1 MLLGLLRDRTCV
13 TRGVFTRSGLAYEN
27 AYEVIRAHS
36 DKREKVATSVEIPFS
51 AGTKRILQFAMQEAD
66 RFGHNAIG
74 SEHLLLGLL
83 HENDSVAAPLLTQY
97 GLTLDSTRETI
108 LQLLADGVEPSWDA
122 QPESMEP
129 RHRIETMN

>member
-1 MLLGLLRDRTCV
+1 MFERYTEAARRTLFFARYEASQLGNVAIEPAHMLLGLLRDRTGV

-51 AGTKRILQFAMQEAD
+51 AGTKRILQYAMQEAD
-66 RFGHNAIG
+66 RFGHTAIG

-83 HENDSVAAPLLTQY
+83 HENDSVAAP
-97 GLTLDSTRETI
+97 
-108 LQLLADGVEPSWDA
+108 
-122 QPESMEP
+122 
-129 RHRIETMN
+129 